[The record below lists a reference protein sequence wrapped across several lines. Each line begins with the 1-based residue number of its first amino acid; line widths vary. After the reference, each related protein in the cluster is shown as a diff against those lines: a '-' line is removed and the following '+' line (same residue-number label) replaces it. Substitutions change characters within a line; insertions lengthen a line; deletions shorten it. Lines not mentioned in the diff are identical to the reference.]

1 MIGLSWL
8 VLLATLGSMAP
19 TQAAVPP
26 AATTPR
32 AIVGPNMLVS
42 RDGDFPH
49 IELIVAANPRNVKNL
64 VGGAIT
70 YTRPNGGFA
79 SRTYATLDGG
89 ATWHA
94 SEFPEQVEWGG
105 GDPYVAFTPQG
116 TALFCALTMAKDESS
131 RQRAF
136 LQVWRSEDGGRSW
149 QAKPADL
156 GCSYDFEKMAVD
168 QTTGGFAGRAYI
180 AALYGYPV
188 YRVGLFRSA
197 DDGRS
202 WTGPVEVTNGAGTIG
217 VGAVNVLILS
227 DGTVV
232 VPIVKYE
239 FLPDKVKRTGKI
251 TRPMSLMLSSDGG
264 VSFTPPREA
273 PAAVLDK
280 DDPSARDTGGIEA
293 FAADAGSKDYR
304 DRIYM
309 AWSDSRRGRPR
320 ILFSRSEDR
329 GLHWSE
335 PIPVDGSVP
344 KETIQFQTVVAVN
357 KDGVVGVT
365 WYDTRG
371 SKDGSQFDEYF
382 AASVDGGRS
391 FLQSVRVSSAS
402 SGFRGPGNM
411 RMDPFIFDH
420 KEEIHLSLISAVS
433 RWPSGGD
440 YLGLTAD
447 KDGVF
452 HPLWADARSGTF
464 QAYTAE
470 VSVVV
475 PTEKQPATGQTA
487 ATPQEPPK
495 PPARTT
501 VSLRGTVE
509 FVFDPTRYDGAT
521 QESEIPVRLRNIS
534 NRPIYAPIT
543 LEITGFGIN
552 DPELPKDDS
561 PAPTVVNAANGKTGV
576 GAVFDFS
583 SALGNQAVLRPGALT
598 SPVVMRLRFEDPA
611 KIPPIRLK
619 VEGSVEEGK

>member
-1 MIGLSWL
+1 MIGRSCL
-8 VLLATLGSMAP
+8 VLLVALGAVASPQAAV
-19 TQAAVPP
+19 QAAAVPP
-26 AATTPR
+26 R
-32 AIVGPNMLVS
+32 VIVGPNMLVS

-49 IELIVAANPRNVKNL
+49 IELIVAANPKNVKNL

-70 YTRPNGGFA
+70 YTRPNGGTA
-79 SRTYATLDGG
+79 CRAYATLDGG

-94 SEFPEQVEWGG
+94 SEFAEQIEWGG

-116 TALFCALTMAKDESS
+116 TALFCALTMAKDENS

-136 LQVWRSEDGGRSW
+136 MHVWRSEDGGRSW
-149 QAKPADL
+149 PAKPADL
-156 GCSYDFEKMAVD
+156 GCSYDFEKMVVD
-168 QTTGGFAGRAYI
+168 QTTGTFAGRAYI

-202 WTGPVEVTNGAGTIG
+202 WTGPVEVTNGGGTIG
-217 VGAVNVLILS
+217 VGAVAVLILS
-227 DGTVV
+227 DGTLVIPVV
-232 VPIVKYE
+232 RYE
-239 FLPDKVKRTGKI
+239 FLPEKVKKTGKI

-264 VSFTPPREA
+264 ISFTPPHEA
-273 PAAVLDK
+273 PAAVQNM

-309 AWSDSRRGRPR
+309 AWADSRRGRLR

-357 KDGVVGVT
+357 KEGVVGVT

-371 SKDGSQFDEYF
+371 SRDGSQFDEYF

-391 FLQSVRVSSAS
+391 FLPSVRVSTAS

-411 RMDPFIFDH
+411 RMDPFVFDY
-420 KEEIHLSLISAVS
+420 KDEIHLSLISAVS

-440 YLGLTAD
+440 YLGLAAD

-452 HPLWADARSGTF
+452 HPLWADARSGAF
-464 QAYTAE
+464 QAYTAD
-470 VSVVV
+470 VSVEL
-475 PTEKQPATGQTA
+475 PAGEKPVKREGA
-487 ATPQEPPK
+487 AAPPEPPK
-495 PPARTT
+495 PAPRTSR
-501 VSLRGTVE
+501 SLRGMVE
-509 FVFDPTRYDGAT
+509 FVFDPTRYDGAAR
-521 QESEIPVRLRNIS
+521 ESEIPVRLRNVS
-534 NRPIYAPIT
+534 NATIYAPIT
-543 LEITGFGIN
+543 LEITGFGMN
-552 DPELPKDDS
+552 DPELPKDDN
-561 PAPTVVNAANGKTGV
+561 PAPIVVNAANGKTGV

-583 SALGNQAVLRPGALT
+583 NALGNQAVLEPGALT
-598 SPVVMRLRFEDPA
+598 SPVVMRLKFEDPA

>member
-1 MIGLSWL
+1 MVGR
-8 VLLATLGSMAP
+8 
-19 TQAAVPP
+19 AAVACLGVLAVAASLAVAGEP
-26 AATTPR
+26 AGTPR
-32 AIVGPNMLVS
+32 IVVGPNMLVS

-49 IELIVAANPRNVKNL
+49 IELIVAANPKNVKNL

-70 YTRPNGGFA
+70 YTRPNGGTA
-79 SRTYATLDGG
+79 CRAYATLDGG

-94 SEFPEQVEWGG
+94 SEFPEQIEWGG

-116 TALFCALTMAKDESS
+116 TALFCALTMAKDEKSQ
-131 RQRAF
+131 QRAF
-136 LQVWRSEDGGRSW
+136 MHVWRSEDGGRTW
-149 QAKPADL
+149 QQKPADL

-168 QTTGGFAGRAYI
+168 PTTGRFAGRVYI

-202 WTGPVEVTNGAGTIG
+202 WTGPVEVTNGGGTIG
-217 VGAVNVLILS
+217 VGAVTVLILS

-232 VPIVKYE
+232 IPIVKYE
-239 FLPDKVKRTGKI
+239 FQPEKVKKTGTI
-251 TRPMSLMLSSDGG
+251 TRPMSLMLSADGG
-264 VSFTPPREA
+264 ITFTPPREA
-273 PAAVLDK
+273 PAALLDF
-280 DDPSARDTGGIEA
+280 DDPSWRDTAGIEA
-293 FAADAGSKDYR
+293 FAADAGSKEYR

-335 PIPVDGSVP
+335 PILVDGGVP
-344 KETIQFQTVVAVN
+344 KEAIQFQTVVAVN

-371 SKDGSQFDEYF
+371 SRDGSQFDEYF

-391 FLQSVRVSSAS
+391 FLPSVRVSSAS

-411 RMDPFIFDH
+411 RMDPFVFDH

-447 KDGVF
+447 RDGVF

-470 VSVVV
+470 VAVEV
-475 PTEKQPATGQTA
+475 PAGEKPATGVVA
-487 ATPQEPPK
+487 AAPPEPPK
-495 PPARTT
+495 PAPRTNR
-501 VSLRGTVE
+501 SLRGRVE
-509 FVFDPTRYDGAT
+509 FVFDPTRYDGAAR
-521 QESEIPVRLRNIS
+521 ESEIPVRLRNVS
-534 NRPIYAPIT
+534 NEPIYPPVT
-543 LEITGFGIN
+543 LEITGFGYN

-561 PAPTVVNAANGKTGV
+561 PAPTVVNATNGKTGV
-576 GAVFDFS
+576 GAVFDFAG
-583 SALGNQAVLRPGALT
+583 ALGSQAVLEPGALT
-598 SPVVMRLRFEDPA
+598 SPVVMRLKFQDPT
-611 KIPPIRLK
+611 KVPPIRLK
-619 VEGSVEEGK
+619 VEGLVEEGK

>member
-32 AIVGPNMLVS
+32 AVVGPNMLVS

-49 IELIVAANPRNVKNL
+49 IELIVAANPKNVKNL

-70 YTRPNGGFA
+70 YTRPNGGTA
-79 SRTYATLDGG
+79 CRAYATLDGG

-94 SEFPEQVEWGG
+94 SEFAEQIEWGG

-116 TALFCALTMAKDESS
+116 TALFCALTMAKDEKA

-136 LQVWRSEDGGRSW
+136 MHVWRSEDGGRTW
-149 QAKPADL
+149 QQMPADL

-168 QTTGGFAGRAYI
+168 QTTGKFAGHAYI
-180 AALYGYPV
+180 AALHGYPV

-217 VGAVNVLILS
+217 VGAVAVLILS

-232 VPIVKYE
+232 IPVVKYE

-264 VSFTPPREA
+264 VSFTSPREA

-329 GLHWSE
+329 GLNWSE

-344 KETIQFQTVVAVN
+344 KEAIQFQTVVAVN

-411 RMDPFIFDH
+411 KMDPFIFDH

-470 VSVVV
+470 VSVVT
-475 PTEKQPATGQTA
+475 PAEKQPATGQS
-487 ATPQEPPK
+487 ATSPQEPPK
-495 PPARTT
+495 PSARTT
-501 VSLRGTVE
+501 VSLRGRVE

-521 QESEIPVRLRNIS
+521 RESEIPVRLRNIS

-543 LEITGFGIN
+543 LEITGFGMN
-552 DPELPKDDS
+552 DPELPKDEN
-561 PAPTVVNAANGKTGV
+561 PAPTVVNAANGEAAV
-576 GAVFDFS
+576 GAVFDFAG
-583 SALGNQAVLRPGALT
+583 ALGNQAMLEPGALT

>member
-1 MIGLSWL
+1 MVRLSRIRSL
-8 VLLATLGSMAP
+8 GSVVLLAAAALPLAAADAP
-19 TQAAVPP
+19 RVV
-26 AATTPR
+26 
-32 AIVGPNMLVS
+32 VGPNMLVS

-49 IELIVAANPRNVKNL
+49 IELIVAANPKNVKNL

-70 YTRPNGGFA
+70 YTRPNGGTA
-79 SRTYATLDGG
+79 CRAYATLDGG

-116 TALFCALTMAKDESS
+116 TALFCALTMAKDEKSQ
-131 RQRAF
+131 QRAF
-136 LQVWRSEDGGRSW
+136 MHVWRSEDGGRTW
-149 QAKPADL
+149 QQKPADL

-168 QTTGGFAGRAYI
+168 PTTGRFAGRVYI

-202 WTGPVEVTNGAGTIG
+202 WTGPVEVTNGGGTIG
-217 VGAVNVLILS
+217 VGAVTVLILS

-232 VPIVKYE
+232 IPIVKYE
-239 FLPDKVKRTGKI
+239 FQPEKVKKTGTI

-264 VSFTPPREA
+264 VTFTPPREA
-273 PAAVLDK
+273 PAAVLNQ
-280 DDPSARDTGGIEA
+280 DDPSWRDTAGIEA
-293 FAADAGSKDYR
+293 FAADVGSKEYR

-320 ILFSRSEDR
+320 IVFSRSEDR

-335 PIPVDGSVP
+335 PILVDGGVP

-357 KDGVVGVT
+357 KDGVIGVT

-391 FLQSVRVSSAS
+391 FLPSVRVSSAS
-402 SGFRGPGNM
+402 SGFRGPGNL
-411 RMDPFIFDH
+411 RMDPFVFDH

-440 YLGLTAD
+440 YLGLTAER
-447 KDGVF
+447 DGVF

-470 VSVVV
+470 VSVEL
-475 PTEKQPATGQTA
+475 PAGEKPATGASA
-487 ATPQEPPK
+487 AAPPEPSK
-495 PPARTT
+495 PAPRTNRL
-501 VSLRGTVE
+501 LRGRVE
-509 FVFDPTRYDGAT
+509 FVFDPTRYDGAAR
-521 QESEIPVRLRNIS
+521 ESEIPVRLRNVS
-534 NRPIYAPIT
+534 NEPIYPPLT
-543 LEITGFGIN
+543 LEITGFGFN
-552 DPELPKDDS
+552 DPDVPKDDS

-583 SALGNQAVLRPGALT
+583 GALGNQAVLEPGALT
-598 SPVVMRLRFEDPA
+598 SPVVIRLRFEDPA
-611 KIPPIRLK
+611 KIPSIRLK

>member
-1 MIGLSWL
+1 MLL
-8 VLLATLGSMAP
+8 VALG
-19 TQAAVPP
+19 AVASPRSAVQT
-26 AATTPR
+26 AATPPR
-32 AIVGPNMLVS
+32 VIVGPNMLVS

-49 IELIVAANPRNVKNL
+49 IELIVAANPKNVKNL

-79 SRTYATLDGG
+79 SRAYATLDGG

-116 TALFCALTMAKDESS
+116 TALFCALTMAKDENS

-136 LQVWRSEDGGRSW
+136 MHVWRSEDGGRNW

-156 GCSYDFEKMAVD
+156 GCSYDFEKMVVD
-168 QTTGGFAGRAYI
+168 QTTGRFAGRAYI

-217 VGAVNVLILS
+217 VGAVKVLILS

-232 VPIVKYE
+232 VPIVRYE
-239 FLPDKVKRTGKI
+239 FLPDRVKKTGKI
-251 TRPMSLMLSSDGG
+251 TRPMSLMLSTDGG
-264 VSFTPPREA
+264 ISFTAPREA
-273 PAAVLDK
+273 PAAVQNM

-309 AWSDSRRGRPR
+309 AWPDSRSGRPR
-320 ILFSRSEDR
+320 ILFSHSEDR

-335 PIPVDGSVP
+335 PISVAGDVP
-344 KETIQFQTVVAVN
+344 EATIQFQTVVAVN

-371 SKDGSQFDEYF
+371 SRDGSQFDEYL

-391 FLQSVRVSSAS
+391 FLPSVRVSTAS

-411 RMDPFIFDH
+411 RMDPFVFDY
-420 KEEIHLSLISAVS
+420 KDEIHLSLISAVS

-440 YLGLTAD
+440 YLGLAAD

-452 HPLWADARSGTF
+452 HAMWADARSGTF
-464 QAYTAE
+464 QAYTAD
-470 VSVVV
+470 VSVEL
-475 PTEKQPATGQTA
+475 PAGEKPVKGPGA
-487 ATPQEPPK
+487 AAPPEPPK
-495 PPARTT
+495 PAPRTT
-501 VSLRGTVE
+501 RSLRGMVE
-509 FVFDPTRYDGAT
+509 FVFDPTRYDGAA

-534 NRPIYAPIT
+534 NETIYAPLT
-543 LEITGFGIN
+543 LEITGFGMN
-552 DPELPKDDS
+552 DPELPKDDN
-561 PAPTVVNAANGKTGV
+561 PAPIVVNATNGKTGV
-576 GAVFDFS
+576 GAVFDFAG
-583 SALGNQAVLRPGALT
+583 ALGNQAVLRPGALT
-598 SPVVMRLRFEDPA
+598 SPVVIRLKFEDPA

-619 VEGSVEEGK
+619 VEGMVEEAK